1 MQLPLNSNFNRR
13 PKLEPNTAHSDLE
26 YNQSAQIQNN
36 TPDTQMDIYR
46 DLILRQLIQ
55 DFSTTSSK
63 LSLPT
68 GKPNDLNIF

>member
-1 MQLPLNSNFNRR
+1 MNLSLNSNFNRR
-13 PKLEPNTAHSDLE
+13 PKLEPNPIHSELE
-26 YNQSAQIQNN
+26 YTQPAQNN
-36 TPDTQMDIYR
+36 SPDTQMDIYR

-68 GKPNDLNIF
+68 GNQFKF